1 MELPN
6 AQETDSPPIAK
17 KRRIPKACASC
28 RRSKLR
34 CDEKRPCSR
43 CVSTGNAC
51 VYFERPKDPT
61 EERFEKIENA
71 LSGIQERLNVSHGQP
86 SPVATHSSISF
97 EDDSL
102 ASTRSVVTR
111 PPVANGHSDFTL
123 REPSTTDL
131 ISSGLCSEQDARS
144 WFRTFFLG
152 CDRFVPVFDTT
163 MDTFESVRARSSILF
178 DIIVSYGCRAA
189 TGVLSRH
196 YQILYSLLRRHTSD
210 LILRLSASPDR
221 PPLLEDIQGLLTIA
235 SYSDSGAVLA
245 DIALKAAVQA
255 GLPVGL
261 DSLFASILD
270 TSSSDQ
276 GLATPRSLREA
287 RVWYGLF
294 VLDHILSLDGGKPS
308 SVSIHSS
315 PRRVR
320 ALVSHPER
328 TSTDLR
334 LFAQVELNAIRS
346 TARSSL
352 TRDPVSATLSPDS
365 ISRIVNGTLLD
376 LQIWLSEWQA
386 IEFGDASSTTEHPVL
401 LLNLRIQHAWAVL
414 TLQLWA
420 LTASGVENI
429 ALMTDSQRNIA
440 LAAKSAAEQHL
451 QLLLTN
457 VQMPGDAPS
466 MPYVANLCY
475 AMEFVWAKNAF
486 CILIVLRLG
495 ILLGDPPNSLIQRLT
510 EAHQFLHELDKAGM
524 GSNISYMRILA
535 QTVDK
540 CERAVKAS
548 MRAEE
553 RNSAESSDTDFQ
565 SFIPKEFMFE
575 WDFPGLN
582 LCYIPFDWQD
592 LFLDFGTTA

>member
-1 MELPN
+1 MEPPN
-6 AQETDSPPIAK
+6 ASDTSSPPLAK
-17 KRRIPKACASC
+17 KRRTPKACASC

-34 CDEKRPCSR
+34 CDEQRPCSR
-43 CVSTGNAC
+43 CLSTGNTC

-61 EERFEKIENA
+61 VERFERIESA
-71 LSGIQERLNVSHGQP
+71 LSGIQDRLDIHYGQP

-97 EDDSL
+97 DDDSL
-102 ASTRSVVTR
+102 SSTRAVISR
-111 PPVANGHSDFTL
+111 PVPPSSLSDFAL

-131 ISSGLCSEQDARS
+131 ISSGLCSEQDARL
-144 WFRTFFLG
+144 WFVTFFQG
-152 CDRFVPVFDTT
+152 CDRFVPVFDPST
-163 MDTFESVRARSSILF
+163 DTFESVKARSSILF

-189 TGVLSRH
+189 TGVLSRQ
-196 YQILYSLLRRHTSD
+196 YQMLYSLLRRHTSD
-210 LILRLSASPDR
+210 LILRLSASQDR
-221 PPLLEDIQGLLTIA
+221 PPPLEDIQALMTIA

-245 DIALKAAVQA
+245 DVALKAAIYT
-255 GLPVGL
+255 GLANGL
-261 DSLFASILD
+261 DSLFASVLNTTGPD
-270 TSSSDQ
+270 VP
-276 GLATPRSLREA
+276 APPKPLREA

-308 SVSIHSS
+308 SVYIQSS

-320 ALVSHPER
+320 ALVSHQER

-334 LFAQVELNAIRS
+334 LFAQVELNAIRL

-352 TRDPVSATLSPDS
+352 TGRHVTDAVSPDS

-376 LQIWLSEWQA
+376 LQLWLSEWQA
-386 IEFGDASSTTEHPVL
+386 IEFGDASSTAEHPVL
-401 LLNLRIQHAWAVL
+401 LLNLRIQHAWAIL

-429 ALMTDSQRNIA
+429 ALMTDSQRDIA

-457 VQMPGDAPS
+457 VPMQDNTTS
-466 MPYVANLCY
+466 MPYVANLRY

-524 GSNISYMRILA
+524 GANISYMRILA

-548 MRAEE
+548 MRNEE